1 MSATVEE
8 SLETKDIEEKFKE
21 FFEKYYQTE
30 IKDLVAKYPN
40 EKSLYVHYNSLL
52 ERFDPEFADRL
63 IKEPDKFIKG
73 AQDAIKNT
81 DIKLQP
87 QIDGGESQPSLSEAL
102 NNIYVRFVELPSRE
116 RTLARNLRSHHINK
130 FVSIDGIVK
139 RATEVRPKLI
149 DGVFKCLR
157 CGKVMEVPQD
167 GGSYQEPYQCA
178 DETCQRKNAFEL
190 IVEESDF
197 IDSQKLQIQERPE
210 DLRGA
215 EQPQDLNILV
225 EDDLTGE
232 VVPGNRVIINGVLR
246 SSQKQNRNSKSTVFD
261 VYVECNSI
269 ELMDREFEDLE
280 ITVEEEREIEELS
293 NDPDVY
299 SKIIDSI
306 APTIYGYRDVK
317 EAMALQLFGG
327 VAKELPDGSRIR
339 GDIHTFLVGD
349 PGIGKSQILRYVS
362 NLAPRGVYA
371 SGKSSTSAGLTA
383 AAVKDEFGDGK
394 WTLEAG
400 ALVLAD
406 KGVATIDEM
415 DKMNS
420 RDRSALHEAMEQQSI
435 SIAKAGIT
443 STLKSRCALL
453 GAANPKYG
461 RFDRYEPIADQ
472 IDMEPSLLS
481 RFDLIFTLTDKPD
494 KKKDER
500 IANHIIKSHYAGEIS
515 MRSDKSGEEET
526 ALEDI
531 EPAIE
536 PELMRKYIAH
546 SKQITPVLT
555 DDAKQELI
563 DFYLEL
569 REIGEDDNSPVPV
582 TARQLEALVRLAEA
596 SARTRLNETVEV
608 IDADRATTIVNK
620 CLKEVGMDPETGQYD
635 IDMLTTGT
643 SKSQRDKIRLVKEV
657 IESLEGDEGAPRQ
670 DVIGQAE
677 QEGIDRDEVKDII
690 KKLREK
696 GDIIEPRPGKTLRTT

>member
-1 MSATVEE
+1 MSTAAEE
-8 SLETKDIEEKFKE
+8 EIEVKNIEERFKE
-21 FFEKYYQTE
+21 FYERYLETE
-30 IKDLVAKYPN
+30 IKDLVASYPN
-40 EKSLYVHYNSLL
+40 QKSLHVRYPEL
-52 ERFDPEFADRL
+52 ERFDPEFADQL
-63 IKEPDKFIKG
+63 IKYPDSFIRG
-73 AQDAIKNT
+73 AEKAVKNT

-87 QIDGGESQPSLSEAL
+87 VIEKDKEQKLTLNEILSGI
-102 NNIYVRFVELPSRE
+102 NVRFIELPSRE
-116 RTLARNLRSHHINK
+116 RTLARNLRSHHINR

-139 RATEVRPKLI
+139 RATEVRPKLVT
-149 DGVFKCLR
+149 GVFRCLR
-157 CGKVMEVPQD
+157 CGKVMELPQD
-167 GGSYQEPYQCA
+167 GESYQEPYECA
-178 DETCQRKNAFEL
+178 DETCGRKNAFEL
-190 IVEESDF
+190 LVDRSVF

-210 DLRGA
+210 DLRGG
-215 EQPQDLNILV
+215 EQPQDLNIIV

-246 SSQKQNRNSKSTVFD
+246 SSQRKSRNSKSTVFD

-280 ITVEEEREIEELS
+280 ITPEEEEEIENLS
-293 NDPDVY
+293 NDPEIY
-299 SKIIDSI
+299 NKIIDSI

-317 EAMALQLFGG
+317 EAMALQLFSG

-494 KKKDER
+494 KQKDEK

-515 MRSDKSGEEET
+515 MKNMDSGDEE
-526 ALEDI
+526 AAMEDI

-555 DDAKQELI
+555 DEAKRELI
-563 DFYLEL
+563 EFYLDL
-569 REIGEDDNSPVPV
+569 REIGEDENSPVPV

-596 SARTRLNETVEV
+596 SARTRLSESVEV
-608 IDADRATTIVNK
+608 IDAKRATTIVNK

-643 SKSQRDKIRLVKEV
+643 SKSQRDKIRLIKEV
-657 IESLEGDEGAPRQ
+657 IEGLEGEDGAPRTE
-670 DVIGQAE
+670 VINQAE
-677 QEGIDRDEVKDII
+677 DEGIDRDEVKDII